1 VQNKVVEKE
10 HDRSYFYHR
19 TNDRATFQAGWIEG
33 ALWMNPPQEEL
44 ETLAEAEPAVAEEAD
59 GRRRRG
65 NRTRESILQAAADLA
80 SVEGLEGLTIGRL
93 AAELGMSKSGLFA
106 HFGSKEEL
114 QLATIDAARR
124 RFVEH
129 VVKPSRHLPRG
140 RERLEMLLR
149 DWLRY
154 YRDQVFAGGCFFH
167 TVKAEFD
174 SRPTSAVRQ
183 VVTEDAREF
192 LAFLTREVRKAQEAG
207 DLDASV
213 EPEQIAFELDALGA
227 AAHQQ
232 FQLVHDPAVF
242 DRAERAMTARLAALA
257 IRR

>member
-1 VQNKVVEKE
+1 
-10 HDRSYFYHR
+10 
-19 TNDRATFQAGWIEG
+19 
-33 ALWMNPPQEEL
+33 MNLPQDEL
-44 ETLAEAEPAVAEEAD
+44 ETLAEAEPVVDEVAD

-65 NRTRESILQAAADLA
+65 MRTRESILQAAADLA

-93 AAELGMSKSGLFA
+93 ATELGMSKSGLFA

-124 RFVEH
+124 RFVDY

-140 RERLEMLLR
+140 RERVEALMR

-154 YRDQVFAGGCFFH
+154 YRNDVFAGGCFFY

-174 SRPTSAVRQ
+174 SRPNSPVRK

-192 LAFLTREVRKAQEAG
+192 LAFLTREVRKAQDAG
-207 DLDASV
+207 DLDPSV
-213 EPEQIAFELDALGA
+213 EAEQIAFELEALGA
-227 AAHQQ
+227 AAQQ
-232 FQLVHDPAVF
+232 QYQLMDDPAVF
-242 DRAERAMTARLAALA
+242 DRAERGISARLDALSG
-257 IRR
+257 

>member
-1 VQNKVVEKE
+1 
-10 HDRSYFYHR
+10 
-19 TNDRATFQAGWIEG
+19 
-33 ALWMNPPQEEL
+33 MNPPQEEL
-44 ETLAEAEPAVAEEAD
+44 ETLAEAEPAAAQEAD

-232 FQLVHDPAVF
+232 FQLVHDPVVF
-242 DRAERAMTARLAALA
+242 DRAERAMTARLDALA

>member
-1 VQNKVVEKE
+1 M
-10 HDRSYFYHR
+10 S
-19 TNDRATFQAGWIEG
+19 
-33 ALWMNPPQEEL
+33 PPQDEL
-44 ETLAEAEPAVAEEAD
+44 ETLADAEPVAGEEAD

-80 SVEGLEGLTIGRL
+80 SVEGLEGLAIGRL

-154 YRDQVFAGGCFFH
+154 YREQVFAGGCFFH

-174 SRPTSAVRQ
+174 SRPTSPVRAV
-183 VVTEDAREF
+183 VLDDAREF

-207 DLDASV
+207 DLDPTV
-213 EPEQIAFELDALGA
+213 EAEQIAFELDALGA
-227 AAHQQ
+227 AAHQH
-232 FQLVHDPAVF
+232 FHLVHDSAVF
-242 DRAERAMTARLAALA
+242 DRAERAIAARLDALA
-257 IRR
+257 TRD

>member
-1 VQNKVVEKE
+1 MVVRPAE
-10 HDRSYFYHR
+10 D
-19 TNDRATFQAGWIEG
+19 
-33 ALWMNPPQEEL
+33 L
-44 ETLAEAEPAVAEEAD
+44 ETLARAEPAVDADEVD

-80 SVEGLEGLTIGRL
+80 SVDGLEGLTIGRL

-140 RERLEMLLR
+140 RRRVEALMS
-149 DWLRY
+149 DWLAY
-154 YRDQVFAGGCFFH
+154 YREQVFQGGCFFH

-174 SRPTSAVRQ
+174 SRPESAVRE
-183 VVTEDAREF
+183 VVTEDARQF
-192 LAFLTREVRKAQEAG
+192 IAFLTREIVKAQEAG
-207 DLDASV
+207 ELDARV
-213 EPEQIAFELDALGA
+213 DAAQIAFELDALGA
-227 AAHQQ
+227 AAHQHY
-232 FQLVHDPAVF
+232 QLLHDRAVF
-242 DRAERAMTARLAALA
+242 DRASNAIRSRLQALA
-257 IRR
+257 VGGA

>member
-1 VQNKVVEKE
+1 
-10 HDRSYFYHR
+10 
-19 TNDRATFQAGWIEG
+19 
-33 ALWMNPPQEEL
+33 MNPPQEEL

-183 VVTEDAREF
+183 VVTDDAREF

-232 FQLVHDPAVF
+232 FQLVHDPVVF
-242 DRAERAMTARLAALA
+242 DRAERAMTARLDALA

>member
-1 VQNKVVEKE
+1 
-10 HDRSYFYHR
+10 
-19 TNDRATFQAGWIEG
+19 
-33 ALWMNPPQEEL
+33 MNPPQDEL
-44 ETLAEAEPAVAEEAD
+44 ETLARAEPAADDEAD

-65 NRTRESILQAAADLA
+65 NRTRESILQAAADIA
-80 SVEGLEGLTIGRL
+80 SVEGLDGLTIGRL
-93 AAELGMSKSGLFA
+93 ATELGMSKSGLFA

-140 RERLEMLLR
+140 RERVEALMR
-149 DWLRY
+149 DWLNY
-154 YRDQVFAGGCFFH
+154 YRAEVFAGGCFFH

-174 SRPTSAVRQ
+174 SRPMTAVRE
-183 VVTEDAREF
+183 VVAEDAREF

-207 DLDASV
+207 DLDPSV

-232 FQLVHDPAVF
+232 FQLTHDPAVF
-242 DRAERAMTARLAALA
+242 DRAERAIATRLDALGT
-257 IRR
+257 

>member
-1 VQNKVVEKE
+1 M
-10 HDRSYFYHR
+10 S
-19 TNDRATFQAGWIEG
+19 
-33 ALWMNPPQEEL
+33 PPQDEL
-44 ETLAEAEPAVAEEAD
+44 ETLADAKPVAVEEAD

-65 NRTRESILQAAADLA
+65 NRTLESILQAAADLA

-154 YRDQVFAGGCFFH
+154 YREQVFAGGCFFH

-174 SRPTSAVRQ
+174 SRPTSPVRAV
-183 VVTEDAREF
+183 VLDDAREF

-207 DLDASV
+207 DLDPTV
-213 EPEQIAFELDALGA
+213 EAEQIAFELDALGA
-227 AAHQQ
+227 AAHQH

-242 DRAERAMTARLAALA
+242 DRAERAIAARLDALA
-257 IRR
+257 TRD

>member
-1 VQNKVVEKE
+1 ML
-10 HDRSYFYHR
+10 
-19 TNDRATFQAGWIEG
+19 T
-33 ALWMNPPQEEL
+33 PPDEL
-44 ETLAEAEPAVAEEAD
+44 ETLAVADAATAADAEDAD

-80 SVEGLEGLTIGRL
+80 SVNGLEGLTIGSL

-124 RFVEH
+124 RFVER
-129 VVKPSRHLPRG
+129 VVKPSRQLPRG
-140 RERLEMLLR
+140 RARLEALLH
-149 DWLRY
+149 DWQRY

-174 SRPTSAVRQ
+174 GRPDSKVRE
-183 VVTEDAREF
+183 VVTNDAREF

-207 DLDASV
+207 DIDPTV
-213 EPEQIAFELDALGA
+213 EAEQIAFELDALGA
-227 AAHQQ
+227 AAHQH
-232 FQLVHDPAVF
+232 FQLMHDPAVF
-242 DRAERAMTARLAALA
+242 DRAERAISARLESLA
-257 IRR
+257 KS

>member
-1 VQNKVVEKE
+1 
-10 HDRSYFYHR
+10 
-19 TNDRATFQAGWIEG
+19 
-33 ALWMNPPQEEL
+33 MNSLQEEL
-44 ETLAEAEPAVAEEAD
+44 ETLAEAEPVADDEVD

-93 AAELGMSKSGLFA
+93 ATELGMSKSGLFA

-140 RERLEMLLR
+140 RERVEALVR
-149 DWLRY
+149 DWLAY
-154 YRDQVFAGGCFFH
+154 YRSEVFAGGCFFH

-174 SRPTSAVRQ
+174 SRPSSQVRQ
-183 VVTEDAREF
+183 VVAEDAREF

-213 EPEQIAFELDALGA
+213 EAEQIAFELDALGA

-232 FQLVHDPAVF
+232 FQLTHDPAVF
-242 DRAERAMTARLAALA
+242 DRAERAIRTRIDALA
-257 IRR
+257 TKD

>member
-1 VQNKVVEKE
+1 MDKK
-10 HDRSYFYHR
+10 HDRSYFLAQYER
-19 TNDRATFQAGWIEG
+19 SCYFLDG
-33 ALWMNPPQEEL
+33 MNPQHEEL
-44 ETLAEAEPAVAEEAD
+44 ETLASARPLADDEAD

-93 AAELGMSKSGLFA
+93 ATELGMSKSGLFA

-140 RERLEMLLR
+140 RERVEGLLR
-149 DWLRY
+149 DWLAY
-154 YRDQVFAGGCFFH
+154 YRAEVFDGGCFFH

-174 SRPTSAVRQ
+174 SRPTSAVRK
-183 VVTEDAREF
+183 VVIDDAREF
-192 LAFLTREVRKAQEAG
+192 LAFLTRELRKAQEAG
-207 DLDASV
+207 DLDKSV

-232 FQLVHDPAVF
+232 FQLMHDPAVF
-242 DRAERAMTARLAALA
+242 DRAERAMTARLDALA
-257 IRR
+257 TNA

>member
-1 VQNKVVEKE
+1 
-10 HDRSYFYHR
+10 
-19 TNDRATFQAGWIEG
+19 
-33 ALWMNPPQEEL
+33 MNRIPEEL
-44 ETLAEAEPAVAEEAD
+44 EALAEAEPAAEDEAD

-93 AAELGMSKSGLFA
+93 ATELGLSKSGLFA

-140 RERLEMLLR
+140 RERVEALVR
-149 DWLRY
+149 DWLAY
-154 YRDQVFAGGCFFH
+154 YRAQVFAGGCFFH

-174 SRPTSAVRQ
+174 SRPTSPVRK
-183 VVTEDAREF
+183 VVTDDAREF

-213 EPEQIAFELDALGA
+213 EAEQIAFELDALGA

-232 FQLVHDPAVF
+232 FQLMHDPAVF
-242 DRAERAMTARLAALA
+242 DRAERAIGARLDALA
-257 IRR
+257 A

>member
-1 VQNKVVEKE
+1 M
-10 HDRSYFYHR
+10 H
-19 TNDRATFQAGWIEG
+19 
-33 ALWMNPPQEEL
+33 PPQEEL
-44 ETLAEAEPAVAEEAD
+44 ETLAVAEPADDDEAD

-93 AAELGMSKSGLFA
+93 ATELGMSKSGLFA

-124 RFVEH
+124 RFVQH

-140 RERLEMLLR
+140 RERVEALVR
-149 DWLRY
+149 DWLGY
-154 YRDQVFAGGCFFH
+154 YRDEVFAGGCFFH

-174 SRPTSAVRQ
+174 SRPATPVRE
-183 VVTEDAREF
+183 VVAEDAREF

-207 DLDASV
+207 DLDPSV
-213 EPEQIAFELDALGA
+213 EAEQIAFELDALGT
-227 AAHQQ
+227 AAHQH
-232 FQLVHDPAVF
+232 FQLTHDPAVF
-242 DRAERAMTARLAALA
+242 DRAERAITTRIDALA
-257 IRR
+257 TND